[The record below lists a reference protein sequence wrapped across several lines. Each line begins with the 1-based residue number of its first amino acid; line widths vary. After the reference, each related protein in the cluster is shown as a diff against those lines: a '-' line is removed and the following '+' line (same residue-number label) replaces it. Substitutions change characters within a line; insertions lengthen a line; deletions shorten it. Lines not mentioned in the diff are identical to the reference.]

1 MWMSVR
7 SQSQCAQ
14 KSTRSVSTIKAA
26 TRASALKATRSEM
39 GSVCKHNS
47 QVRMSV
53 DEVAQCPF

>member
-1 MWMSVR
+1 MWMSVC

-26 TRASALKATRSEM
+26 TRASALKATRSKM

-53 DEVAQCPF
+53 GMR